1 MDKNWL
7 SDVIVMSSAPLY
19 DIFRLFSPS
28 LLQVIVYRTEHEYHH
43 HIPLATPDN
52 FTDGASARSILRSE
66 DERTSRG
73 AESLVLDIHGK
84 PEQQLQAGAG
94 AEQQEKYVIDML
106 ESDG

>member
-1 MDKNWL
+1 MRSESLCN
-7 SDVIVMSSAPLY
+7 
-19 DIFRLFSPS
+19 IFALFSPS

-94 AEQQEKYVIDML
+94 LGAEQQEKYVIDML